1 VLWVVTTIATAWV
14 QPEVLSN
21 LLARPWSLACALTSI
36 GGFCLIPVCL
46 KRERELGAF
55 LGSCAFLLGL
65 MAGAM
70 IGIYPHWLRSTIDPA
85 YSLTATNTVAASYG
99 LEQGLIWWSAGIV
112 LTAVYFVFLYRSL
125 HAKVGPDQT
134 TRY

>member
-65 MAGAM
+65 MAALDDRSGLQPDGHQHGGGVVRSRAGADLVV
-70 IGIYPHWLRSTIDPA
+70 GRDCPHRRLFCIPLPFAARQGWARSD
-85 YSLTATNTVAASYG
+85 NK
-99 LEQGLIWWSAGIV
+99 V
-112 LTAVYFVFLYRSL
+112 LTSQNEVS
-125 HAKVGPDQT
+125 HG
-134 TRY
+134 